1 MKEDYDVFFK
11 NIEEFMQQA
20 EIHKRRGNNDFNPYL
35 EMWSATKEVKLHSAL
50 LCGFLNPQ
58 SNHYQGDVFLE
69 IFLNIT
75 DLKEW
80 FGDMSDARVHRE
92 YGHIDMYITNGIR
105 HIIVENKIWAGDQ
118 GEQIQRYIET
128 IKEVSDEEESVAYE
142 NIAVLYLAPQLNKK
156 DKRMPSEYSLG
167 KWKIKGDYLEDD
179 KGNKVRFKA
188 ISYDKEILEWIDASQ
203 KEVGCITSLNVA
215 LSFYKDVVQI
225 ITNTKENTMSLAK
238 HLTKDK
244 DNMKYQLEI
253 MWDIFDM
260 KEEICE
266 EYSKAIIEKYK
277 DEIEEKGF
285 EIIETRD
292 GGERREDWGKTW
304 QNCWYRYVI
313 KPKDCGEHYLAF
325 CIEYAKDK
333 NNGYGVRL
341 FSKDSDYPV
350 KFKKYLD
357 VKFQLGWWYSRNGNS
372 MRGAETAL
380 EKFLNNNKIK
390 ELNDKLKNYQ
400 P

>member
-1 MKEDYDVFFK
+1 
-11 NIEEFMQQA
+11 MQQA

-69 IFLNIT
+69 IFLNII

-80 FGDMSDARVHRE
+80 FGDTSDARVYKE
-92 YGHIDMYITNGIR
+92 YIPDSIPEKEKEKETKRIDMYITNDIR
-105 HIIVENKIWAGDQ
+105 HIIVENKVWARDQ
-118 GEQIQRYIET
+118 KEQIQDYIEAIAKE
-128 IKEVSDEEESVAYE
+128 IKEDSDEEESVAYE
-142 NIAVLYLAPQLNKK
+142 NIAVLYLAPQLNKN
-156 DKRMPSEYSLG
+156 DKRNSLG
-167 KWKIKGDYLEDD
+167 KWQIKENYLEDD
-179 KGNKVRFKA
+179 KGNRVRFKA
-188 ISYDKEILEWIDASQ
+188 ISYDKEILQWIGASQ
-203 KEVGCITSLNVA
+203 KEVGCITSLNAA

-253 MWDIFDM
+253 IWDIFDM

-277 DEIEEKGF
+277 DEIEPKGF
-285 EIIETRD
+285 KIIQTSH
-292 GGERREDWGKTW
+292 GKDWW
-304 QNCWYRYVI
+304 NRCVI
-313 KPKDCGEHYLAF
+313 KPKDCGEHYFAF
-325 CIEYAKDK
+325 CIIYLRRENK
-333 NNGYGVRL
+333 GYGVRL
-341 FSKDSDYPV
+341 FSKDSDSRE
-350 KFKKYLD
+350 KIKKYLD
-357 VKFQLGWWYSRNGNS
+357 VKLDKNGWKEDSYKAS

-380 EKFLNNNKIK
+380 EKFLNDNKIK
-390 ELNDKLKNYQ
+390 ELNDKLKSYQ